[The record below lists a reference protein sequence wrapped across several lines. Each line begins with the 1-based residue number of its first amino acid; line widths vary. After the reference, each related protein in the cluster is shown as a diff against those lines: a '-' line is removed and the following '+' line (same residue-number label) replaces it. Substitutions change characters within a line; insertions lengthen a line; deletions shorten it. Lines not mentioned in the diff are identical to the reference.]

1 MLGMSQ
7 PAEMPHLEQSVITQ
21 KQAGSGGK
29 KEPVDWGIVGPIFLF
44 SALGGALF
52 GYDIGATS
60 GALPLITSPE
70 LSGTDWC
77 ACEVRR

>member
-1 MLGMSQ
+1 
-7 PAEMPHLEQSVITQ
+7 
-21 KQAGSGGK
+21 
-29 KEPVDWGIVGPIFLF
+29 VDWGIVGPVFLF

-60 GALPLITSPE
+60 GALPSLTSPE

-77 ACEVRR
+77 ACTLSAAVFGLGVASSWKVCHKDAGCSC